1 MSNKYQQQTT
11 VNEISKEA
19 RKEANAYLINEEIRY
34 KEVMLIGPDGDNLGI
49 MSSKNAYF
57 KAKDA
62 NLDLVCI
69 QPKATIPVCKLLN
82 YGKFRYE
89 QQKKAKAAKK
99 NQHNTEIH
107 EVQLKYAIAEHDLGI
122 KADTVKR
129 LIDRGDDVRIVL
141 RLRGREETFKDLA
154 KLKVERLM
162 ELCKEFTEVKKE
174 LYCEGRDII
183 VILKKKKV

>member
-1 MSNKYQQQTT
+1 MSNKYQQNSNNETT
-11 VNEISKEA
+11 REKND
-19 RKEANAYLINEEIRY
+19 YLINEEVKY
-34 KEVMLIGPDGDNLGI
+34 KEVMLIDTNGNNLGI
-49 MSSKNAYF
+49 MSSRNAYF
-57 KAKDA
+57 KARDVG
-62 NLDLVCI
+62 LDLVCI
-69 QPKATIPVCKLLN
+69 QPNARIPVCKLLN
-82 YGKFRYE
+82 YGKFKYE
-89 QQKKAKAAKK
+89 QQKKAREAKK
-99 NQHNTEIH
+99 NQHNTELH
-107 EVQLKYAIAEHDLGI
+107 EVQLKYAIAEHDLKI
-122 KADTVKR
+122 KSETVKR